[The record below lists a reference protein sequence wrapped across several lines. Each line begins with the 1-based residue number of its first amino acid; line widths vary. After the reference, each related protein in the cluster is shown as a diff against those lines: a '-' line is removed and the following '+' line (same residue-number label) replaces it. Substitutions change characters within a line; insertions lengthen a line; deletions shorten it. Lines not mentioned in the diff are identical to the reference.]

1 MITNEAGAPAAGEM
15 PTNSETAAAP
25 RDVAAE
31 VMGELRA
38 LKQAQEEYVRKTNKE
53 LARLRRGEKASADD
67 SEAYAKD
74 ADKSA
79 PLADWQSMRELSRLE
94 SQLSPEQQQ
103 ALSDES
109 QGMSMSETLKLYR
122 LAVRFAQKNEAPPP
136 APPAP
141 GNGRGPAPQQPNG
154 RMVQHPKS
162 LYQYQRMSSEARKAL
177 DADDSF
183 DPSILPAF
191 VTGDG
196 GRK

>member
-1 MITNEAGAPAAGEM
+1 MITNEADAPASGEM

-177 DADDSF
+177 DADDSC
-183 DPSILPAF
+183 DPAHLPAF